1 MPDLND
7 VYWDE
12 LGIAWQAL
20 QPVEGL
26 VASRLEPMLRRQS
39 LLVRLGAVAGYPLGV
54 LGLGLAGWC
63 LWVAWS
69 RHAWNFATR
78 GGAIGVVAVMALMAA
93 AALQGALAG
102 EQRSLRGMLEL
113 AALRAER
120 LGRAAGLGCAAL
132 VALAG
137 GGLAGFVIR
146 ARGSH
151 PPAVSPILD
160 LLTLAGLAVALAW
173 LWSSQ
178 WRAKGKYR
186 HLARALAEPEGT
198 AGP

>member
-1 MPDLND
+1 MPELKD

-39 LLVRLGAVAGYPLGV
+39 VLVRLGAVAGYPLGV

-69 RHAWNFATR
+69 DHAWNFATR

-93 AALQGALAG
+93 AALQAALAG
-102 EQRSLRGMLEL
+102 EQRSLREMLER

-120 LGRAAGLGCAAL
+120 LGRAAALGCAAL
-132 VALAG
+132 VVLAG
-137 GGLAGFVIR
+137 GGLAGFAIR
-146 ARGSH
+146 ARASR
-151 PPAVSPILD
+151 PAAVSPILD
-160 LLTLAGLAVALAW
+160 LLTLAGLFVALAW

-178 WRAKGKYR
+178 WRAEDKYR
-186 HLARALAEPEGT
+186 HLARALAEPEGA